1 MTMPQQRI
9 HIRQAEPGDHRRIA
23 SLGRETFRDSFA
35 ADNHPQDMADYLARS
50 FSPEIQAAELA
61 EPSSCFLIA
70 EAGERAVGYAR
81 LVEAPAPPC
90 ITAPKPIKLERLYA
104 QKSWHGCGV
113 GAALMRACIAEARR
127 RPCDGLWLGVWGKND
142 RAIRFYRQWGF
153 LQMGTQTFVL
163 GNDPQTD
170 LVLWLPLDAA
180 TQNEKLEDRS

>member
-1 MTMPQQRI
+1 MPQQRI

-50 FSPEIQAAELA
+50 FRPEIQAAELA

-70 EAGERAVGYAR
+70 QAGKQAVGYAR
-81 LVEAPAPPC
+81 LVEATPPPC
-90 ITAPKPIKLERLYA
+90 IAASRPIKLERLYA
-104 QKSWHGCGV
+104 KKSWLGSGV

-127 RPCDGLWLGVWGKND
+127 RPCDGLWLGVWGRNE

-153 LQMGTQTFVL
+153 GQMGTQTFVL
-163 GNDPQTD
+163 GKDRQTD
-170 LVLWLPLDAA
+170 LVLWLPLDTA
-180 TQNEKLEDRS
+180 TQNEKQEGRS